1 MSAELASSTLALRT
15 GVAPLPPELYRQAV
29 EEADLAVSIT
39 DRHANI
45 LYANAAFTRVTGYT
59 LDQVL
64 GQNES
69 ILSHQTTPREVYLE
83 MWQGL
88 AGGQSWTGRLV
99 NRRPDSSGYLAEGC
113 ITPVHAADGSV
124 THYLGMHRD
133 VTTLRQLEC
142 MVNNQ
147 KQLIA
152 SVLDVAPMV
161 FALLD
166 SNGYVMLDNQ
176 AYQAMASDLR
186 NDNPAHLLM
195 DTLCPDWRHAL
206 VTEPSRCVFT
216 ELEARLDR
224 PVGGPRW
231 YTCTAQLV
239 RLCNE
244 ATDSFF
250 CAQNAVGLLL
260 TCSDI
265 TALRAEQERART
277 AALKAILAD
286 EERVAAI
293 RESLSAALVRL
304 EGPKNVIF
312 SAGDLL
318 RRRDPAS
325 ASMLEDALDASRVHL
340 DALREVI
347 PPRGPETM
355 SNINLNEFL
364 RDVLDTVTP
373 SLLANGVVVDWL
385 PAPTLPMI
393 YGRPVQ
399 LRVLFKALLDN
410 AIEAMSSKGWRRRE
424 LALQTRQHDDCI
436 VITVADRGP
445 GMTPDC
451 ELRAFEPF
459 FTTKR
464 SGGRHLGTGLSRAYQ
479 VVTDHGGFIDLAENP
494 GGGCLVTVEFRL
506 DGDPL

>member
-1 MSAELASSTLALRT
+1 MSAASAFSPE
-15 GVAPLPPELYRQAV
+15 VSLPPELYRQAV
-29 EEADLAVSIT
+29 EEADLAISIT

-45 LYANAAFTRVTGYT
+45 LYANAAFTRVTGYQPE
-59 LDQVL
+59 QVI
-64 GQNES
+64 GHNES
-69 ILSHQTTPREVYLE
+69 MLSHRTTPREVYQEL
-83 MWQGL
+83 WSRL
-88 AGGQSWTGRLV
+88 AAGQPWNGRLL
-99 NRRPDSSGYLAEGC
+99 NRRQDGSVYLAEVS
-113 ITPVHAADGSV
+113 ITPVHAPDGSV
-124 THYLGMHRD
+124 SHYLGMHRD

-147 KQLIA
+147 KQLIT
-152 SVLDVAPMV
+152 SVLDAAPMV

-166 SNGYVMLDNQ
+166 GNGGLMLSNQ
-176 AYQAMASDLR
+176 AYHSMARELS
-186 NDNPAHLLM
+186 NDNPAHALM
-195 DTLCPDWRHAL
+195 DTLCPDWRAQLASDPAHC
-206 VTEPSRCVFT
+206 TFT
-216 ELEARLDR
+216 DQEARLDR
-224 PVGGPRW
+224 PGGAPRW
-231 YTCTAQLV
+231 YTCSAQLI
-239 RLCNE
+239 RLSNE
-244 ATDSFF
+244 AVDGFF

-260 TCSDI
+260 TCTDI

-286 EERVAAI
+286 EERVASI
-293 RESLSAALVRL
+293 RESLSAALFRL
-304 EGPKNVIF
+304 EEPMNVIF
-312 SAGDLL
+312 SAVNLL

-355 SNINLNEFL
+355 SNVNLNEIL
-364 RDVLDTVTP
+364 RDVLDIVTP

-385 PAPTLPMI
+385 PAPTLPTM
-393 YGRPVQ
+393 YGRSVQ
-399 LRVLFKALLDN
+399 LRILFKALIDN
-410 AIEAMSSKGWRRRE
+410 AIEAMSGKGWSRRE
-424 LALQTRQHDDCI
+424 LTLNTRQRGDCI

-464 SGGRHLGTGLSRAYQ
+464 GGGRHLGTGLSRAYQ
-479 VVTDHGGFIDLAENP
+479 VATDHGGYIDLGENP

-506 DGDPL
+506 DGDPV

>member
-1 MSAELASSTLALRT
+1 MSAASAFSPQ
-15 GVAPLPPELYRQAV
+15 VSLPPELYRQAV
-29 EEADLAVSIT
+29 EEADLAISIT

-45 LYANAAFTRVTGYT
+45 LYANAAFTRVTGYQPE
-59 LDQVL
+59 QVI
-64 GQNES
+64 GHNES
-69 ILSHQTTPREVYLE
+69 MLSHRTTPREVYQEL
-83 MWQGL
+83 WTRL
-88 AGGQSWTGRLV
+88 AAGQPWNGRLL
-99 NRRPDSSGYLAEGC
+99 NRRQDGSVYLAEVS
-113 ITPVHAADGSV
+113 ITPVHAPDGSV
-124 THYLGMHRD
+124 SHYLGMHRD

-152 SVLDVAPMV
+152 SVLDAAPMV

-166 SNGYVMLDNQ
+166 GNGGLMLSNQ
-176 AYQAMASDLR
+176 AYHSMARELS
-186 NDNPAHLLM
+186 NDNPAHALM
-195 DTLCPDWRHAL
+195 DTLCPDWRAQLASDPAHC
-206 VTEPSRCVFT
+206 TFT
-216 ELEARLDR
+216 DQEARLDR
-224 PVGGPRW
+224 PGGAPRW
-231 YTCTAQLV
+231 YTCSAQLI
-239 RLCNE
+239 RLSNE
-244 ATDSFF
+244 AVDGFF

-260 TCSDI
+260 TCTDI

-286 EERVAAI
+286 EERVASI
-293 RESLSAALVRL
+293 RESLSAALFRL
-304 EGPKNVIF
+304 EEPMNVIF
-312 SAGDLL
+312 SAVNLL

-355 SNINLNEFL
+355 SNVNLNEIL
-364 RDVLDTVTP
+364 RDVLDIVTP

-385 PAPTLPMI
+385 PAPTLPTM
-393 YGRPVQ
+393 YGRSVQ
-399 LRVLFKALLDN
+399 LRILFKALIDN
-410 AIEAMSSKGWRRRE
+410 AIEAMSGKGWARRE
-424 LALQTRQHDDCI
+424 LTLKTRQRDDCI

-445 GMTPDC
+445 GMSPDC

-464 SGGRHLGTGLSRAYQ
+464 GGGRHLGTGLSRAYQ
-479 VVTDHGGFIDLAENP
+479 VATDHGGYIDLGENP

-506 DGDPL
+506 DGDPV

>member
-83 MWQGL
+83 MWQRL
-88 AGGQSWTGRLV
+88 AGGQSWTGRLL
-99 NRRPDSSGYLAEGC
+99 NRRQDGSVYLAEVS

-176 AYQAMASDLR
+176 AYQAMANDLR

-206 VTEPSRCVFT
+206 VTEPNRCVFT

-231 YTCTAQLV
+231 YTCTAQLI
-239 RLCNE
+239 RLSNE

-293 RESLSAALVRL
+293 RESLSAALFRL
-304 EGPKNVIF
+304 EEPMNVIF
-312 SAGDLL
+312 SAVNLL

-355 SNINLNEFL
+355 SNINLNEIL
-364 RDVLDTVTP
+364 RDVLDIVTP

-410 AIEAMSSKGWRRRE
+410 AFEAMSSKGWRRRE